1 MMARSRSGRG
11 VALALALLA
20 VGCGSLKRVR
30 ECELVIETVNS
41 GLLDIQLRLPDA
53 GSSAPDY
60 ELIADAYQELGKRL
74 AELAPNDGPLQR
86 ALVSYA
92 EVIER
97 AEANSRAFAEE
108 LAAPARSKSARR
120 SKDMRLKRIRA
131 QAKSELA
138 REAVAVRKLNTLC
151 HP

>member
-1 MMARSRSGRG
+1 MASSHIRRA
-11 VALALALLA
+11 VALVLSLLA
-20 VGCGSLKRVR
+20 VGCGSLRRVH

-41 GLLDIQLRLPDA
+41 GLVDIQLRLPDA

-60 ELIADAYQELGKRL
+60 EAIADAYQELGKRL
-74 AELAPNDGPLQR
+74 AGLTPQDGPLQR
-86 ALVSYA
+86 ALVGYA

-97 AEANSRAFAEE
+97 ATANSRAFAAE
-108 LAAPARSKSARR
+108 LAAPARSKAERR
-120 SKDMRLKRIRA
+120 GKEVRLKRIRT

-138 REAVAVRKLNTLC
+138 KEALAVRKLNTLC

>member
-1 MMARSRSGRG
+1 MASSHSSRG
-11 VALALALLA
+11 VVLALALLA
-20 VGCGSLKRVR
+20 TGCGSLRRVH

-41 GLLDIQLRLPDA
+41 SLADIQLRLPDA

-60 ELIADAYQELGKRL
+60 ELIAGAYQELGKRL
-74 AELAPNDGPLQR
+74 AGLTPQDGPLQR
-86 ALVSYA
+86 ALLSYA

-97 AEANSRAFAEE
+97 AATNSRAFAEE
-108 LAAPARSKSARR
+108 LAAPARSKAQRKGR
-120 SKDMRLKRIRA
+120 EVRLKRIRA

-138 REAVAVRKLNTLC
+138 KEAVAVRKLNTLC

>member
-1 MMARSRSGRG
+1 
-11 VALALALLA
+11 VH
-20 VGCGSLKRVR
+20 

-41 GLLDIQLRLPDA
+41 GLVDIQVRLPDA
-53 GSSAPDY
+53 GSGPDY
-60 ELIADAYQELGKRL
+60 ESIAGAYQELGKRL
-74 AELAPNDGPLQR
+74 AGLTPQDGSLQR

-97 AEANSRAFAEE
+97 AAANSQAYATE
-108 LAAPARSKSARR
+108 LAASARSKADRR
-120 SKDMRLKRIRA
+120 AKEARLKRIRT

-138 REAVAVRKLNTLC
+138 KEALAVRKLNTLC